1 MEGTERINYRKGT
14 ENTEVGIKE
23 STKAILQP
31 NFRSLGTRARARRRA
46 RPVGLLR
53 LHSVRSRDR

>member
-31 NFRSLGTRARARRRA
+31 NFRSLGTRARAR
-46 RPVGLLR
+46 PVGLLR